1 MFKVFILRL
10 SYHSNVCDNSPVNVF
25 VYFISF
31 YLSATMWFT
40 PTDSFRTLPAP
51 FWFKLQL
58 KSFLNMFLF
67 LFFCNLAGGLTVT
80 LEVLNVRLQ
89 LYSCWMWLRFQVGS
103 GPLSTWTF
111 TSRHQVRGELWR
123 QVEPV
128 PVPLLAPKHSES
140 SVSRSSSGSDS
151 LINCSDS
158 CHSSGPVF
166 NI

>member
-1 MFKVFILRL
+1 MCVT
-10 SYHSNVCDNSPVNVF
+10 NSPVNVF
-25 VYFISF
+25 VYFFIYRQPCGLHLPS
-31 YLSATMWFT
+31 Y
-40 PTDSFRTLPAP
+40 RTVTAP

-58 KSFLNMFLF
+58 QRFLNIFLS
-67 LFFCNLAGGLTVT
+67 LFCNPAGGLTVT
-80 LEVLNVRLQ
+80 VGVLNVRLQ

-111 TSRHQVRGELWR
+111 TSRHQVGGELWR

-128 PVPLLAPKHSES
+128 PVPLLAPKHGES

-158 CHSSGPVF
+158 CHSSGPDF